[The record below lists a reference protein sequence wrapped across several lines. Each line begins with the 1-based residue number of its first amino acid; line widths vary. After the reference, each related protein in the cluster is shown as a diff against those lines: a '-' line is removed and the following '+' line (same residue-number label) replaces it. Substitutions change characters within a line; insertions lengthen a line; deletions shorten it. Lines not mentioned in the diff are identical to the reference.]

1 MEFETIRRLV
11 KASGVKEG
19 ELILVHFWGEDKD
32 REIANR
38 FAAAVASL
46 GASPMILQQARSANR
61 DLFATAKA
69 GCFDDRYFEMISKFD
84 AVLDVFAYQP
94 VILGYPLEAEQM
106 DLYRAYIARL
116 FQTLMGCRRFTQIR
130 IPTTAN
136 AEESGLEPEDY
147 IRRMNRAYDIN
158 YDALAEKCAGEI
170 KKVAG
175 AEKVEVQTGN
185 GCVLQMELA
194 GREWLIDAGDGDLP
208 CGEIYIAPV
217 EDRTNGSI
225 FFESLWLDD
234 VKYSDVTLEIANGE
248 VTGSSNE
255 VLAKQFAEMPR
266 ENRIVCELG
275 LGMNPNVED
284 LCGYT
289 LLDEK
294 MAGTFHIAVGMN
306 LMFGGKNEAS
316 GHTDFVGCGKIEVIG

>member
-1 MEFETIRRLV
+1 MEFETIRKLV

-19 ELILVHFWGEDKD
+19 ELILVHFWGEDTD

-38 FAAAVASL
+38 FAAAVAAL

-69 GCFDDRYFEMISKFD
+69 GCFDDRYFDMISKFD
-84 AVLDVFAYQP
+84 AVLDIFAYQP

-106 DLYRAYIARL
+106 ELYRAYIARL
-116 FQTLMGCRRFTQIR
+116 FQALMSCKRFTQIR
-130 IPTTAN
+130 IPTAAN
-136 AEESGLEPEDY
+136 AEESGLDPEDY
-147 IRRMNRAYDIN
+147 MCRMNRAYDID
-158 YDALAEKCAGEI
+158 YDALSKKCADELR
-170 KKVAG
+170 KFAG
-175 AEKVEVQTGN
+175 AERVEVRTGN
-185 GCVLQMELA
+185 GCVLRLEVL

-208 CGEIYIAPV
+208 CGEIYVAPV
-217 EDRTNGSI
+217 EDRTNGRVY
-225 FFESLWLDD
+225 FESLWLED
-234 VKYSDVTLEIANGE
+234 VKYTDVTLEIVNGE
-248 VTGSSNE
+248 VSGSSNE
-255 VLAKQFAEMPR
+255 ALAKKFAEMPR

-275 LGMNPNVED
+275 LGMNANVED

-294 MAGTFHIAVGMN
+294 MAGTFHIAIGMN

>member
-19 ELILVHFWGEDKD
+19 ELILVHFWGEDTD
-32 REIANR
+32 REIVNR
-38 FAAAVASL
+38 FAAAVAAL
-46 GASPMILQQARSANR
+46 GASPVILQQARSANR

-94 VILGYPLEAEQM
+94 VILCYPLEAEQM

>member
-19 ELILVHFWGEDKD
+19 ELILVHFWGEDTD
-32 REIANR
+32 REIVNR
-38 FAAAVASL
+38 FAAAVAAL
-46 GASPMILQQARSANR
+46 GASPVILQQARSANR

>member
-46 GASPMILQQARSANR
+46 GASPMILQQARSDNR

>member
-19 ELILVHFWGEDKD
+19 ELILVHFWGEDTD

-38 FAAAVASL
+38 FAVAVASL
-46 GASPMILQQARSANR
+46 GASPVILQQARPANR
-61 DLFATAKA
+61 DLFAAAKA
-69 GCFDDRYFEMISKFD
+69 GSFDDRYFEMISGFD
-84 AVLDVFAYQP
+84 AVLDVFACQP
-94 VILGYPLEAEQM
+94 IVLGYPLEAEQL
-106 DLYRAYIARL
+106 DLYRTYIARL
-116 FQTLMGCRRFTQIR
+116 FRALMGCKRFTQIR

-147 IRRMNRAYDIN
+147 IRRMNRAYDID
-158 YDALAEKCAGEI
+158 YEALAEKCADEI
-170 KKVAG
+170 RGFAG
-175 AEKVEVQTGN
+175 AQKVEVRTGN
-185 GCVLQMELA
+185 GCVLRMELA
-194 GREWLIDAGDGDLP
+194 GREWLADAGDGDLP

-217 EDRTNGSI
+217 EDRTNGSV

-234 VKYSDVTLEIANGE
+234 VKYTDVTLEIVDGE
-248 VTGSSNE
+248 VTGSNNE
-255 VLAKQFAEMPR
+255 ALAKQFAEMPR

-284 LCGYT
+284 LCGYA

-294 MAGTFHIAVGMN
+294 MAGTFHIAIGMN
-306 LMFGGKNEAS
+306 LMFGGTNEAS

>member
-19 ELILVHFWGEDKD
+19 ELILVHFWGEDTD

-38 FAAAVASL
+38 FAAAVAAL
-46 GASPMILQQARSANR
+46 GASPVILQQARSVNR
-61 DLFATAKA
+61 DLFASAKE
-69 GCFDDRYFEMISKFD
+69 GCFGDRYFEIISKFD
-84 AVLDVFAYQP
+84 AVLDIFAYQP
-94 VILGYPLEAEQM
+94 VILGYPLETEQM

-116 FQTLMGCRRFTQIR
+116 FQALMSCKRFAQIR
-130 IPTTAN
+130 IPTAAN
-136 AEESGLEPEDY
+136 AEESGLDSEDY
-147 IRRMNRAYDIN
+147 IRRMNNAYDID
-158 YDALAEKCAGEI
+158 YDALSEKCADEL
-170 KKVAG
+170 KTFAG
-175 AEKVEVQTGN
+175 SEKVEVRTGN
-185 GCVLQMELA
+185 GCVLQLDLA

-208 CGEIYIAPV
+208 CGEIYVAPV
-217 EDRTNGSI
+217 EDRTNGSVY
-225 FFESLWLDD
+225 FESLWLDD
-234 VKYSDVTLEIANGE
+234 VKYTDVTLQIVNGE
-248 VTGSSNE
+248 VTGSNNE
-255 VLAKQFAEMPR
+255 ELAKQFAEMPR

-275 LGMNPNVED
+275 LGMNPKVED

-294 MAGTFHIAVGMN
+294 MAGTFHIAIGMN